1 MLFLLRLILPDGL
14 FALTLFATDSPSSVR
29 FGGGAMEPKTNISP
43 SSVCIPAIAN
53 QSRADNAL
61 LINQILWE

>member
-1 MLFLLRLILPDGL
+1 
-14 FALTLFATDSPSSVR
+14 
-29 FGGGAMEPKTNISP
+29 MEPKTNISP